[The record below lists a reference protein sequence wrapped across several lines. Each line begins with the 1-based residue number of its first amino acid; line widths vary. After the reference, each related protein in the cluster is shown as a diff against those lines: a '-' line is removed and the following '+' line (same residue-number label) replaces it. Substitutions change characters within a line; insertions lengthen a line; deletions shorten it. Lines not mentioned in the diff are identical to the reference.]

1 VPKRGRQ
8 IDPRV
13 RAWFYSESW
22 AELENVLRVSALA
35 LLRNVAIARLQTD
48 LQSLPANGVR
58 GRRRKT
64 DFPLAIPTN
73 GLVKEEVAGK
83 LDVFAYL
90 LPKQK
95 AHFIGIGNMLFC
107 SAWLGQSRG

>member
-1 VPKRGRQ
+1 NKRKNGQRFQMRGITRRAKEGRQ

-73 GLVKEEVAGK
+73 GLVKEEVQANSM
-83 LDVFAYL
+83 YL
-90 LPKQK
+90 P
-95 AHFIGIGNMLFC
+95 ISC
-107 SAWLGQSRG
+107 